1 MLPCGQKSDSQD
13 VTAIVTAMTD
23 GEQFFLYDSMEAVLS
38 DPGISQAV
46 LCIEENNTWVDRVL
60 GSLTVDSRLEI
71 VRMPLEPLGA
81 VRNRALDHVQ
91 TPWIAY
97 CDGDDVWCK
106 GKTLIQRTFANTTKC
121 DFVGCDHYLTDE
133 HGRIKAIAF
142 AKYIPMPSS
151 WMVRTQI
158 MRLYPFNESMSTA
171 VDSDGEW
178 WRRTEDTICKVRC
191 PRLFVRYRVRHD
203 SLSSNTP
210 SKRRK
215 AIAVAFAS
223 IPVLGKSI
231 LFLTWCIWL
240 FGRRKRYIRLKD

>member
-1 MLPCGQKSDSQD
+1 MLPCGQKSDSND

-23 GEQFFLYDSMEAVLS
+23 GEQFFLYDSVEAVLS
-38 DPGISQAV
+38 DAGISQAV
-46 LCIEENNTWVDRVL
+46 LCIEENNAWVDRVL
-60 GSLTVDSRLEI
+60 GSLTADSRLEI
-71 VRMPLEPLGA
+71 VRMPLAPLGA

-91 TPWIAY
+91 TPWVAY

-106 GKTLIQRTFANTTKC
+106 GKTFIQRTFANTTKC

-158 MRLYPFNESMSTA
+158 MKLYPFSELMSMS
-171 VDSDGEW
+171 VNSDGEW
-178 WRRTEDTICKVRC
+178 WRRTEGTICKVRC
-191 PRLFVRYRVRHD
+191 PRLLIRYRVRQD
-203 SLSSNTP
+203 SLSSSEP

-215 AIAVAFAS
+215 AKAVAVAS

-240 FGRRKRYIRLKD
+240 LGRRKRYIRLND